1 MKSADKYVY
10 EVNLSE
16 QNSAS
21 FILGLVGK
29 NKRVMEVGAGPGSIT
44 KLLVANSGCQ
54 VSAIEIDDDSIKS
67 LKEYCDSVYKI
78 DLNAQHWIDQFDTSD
93 KFDVVVAADV
103 LEHLNNPLSVLK
115 SFKRLIKS
123 DGSVIVSLPHIGHSV
138 IYACLVDNDFEYR
151 DWGLLDKTHI
161 RFFGIKNM
169 QVLFDNAGMKIID
182 VKFVLRKP
190 EYTEYAERWAKTSSE
205 LRAFIKKNKFCDVYQ
220 VVLKAVPIEAEGVG
234 IDLISMPVGKTP
246 FSLIREINQLI
257 LLYTPKFFYQT
268 VRNIYRKL
276 FM

>member
-1 MKSADKYVY
+1 MKSTDKYVY
-10 EVNLSE
+10 EVNLNE

-21 FILGLVGK
+21 FILDLVGK

-54 VSAIEIDDDSIKS
+54 VSAIEIDDESINS
-67 LKEYCDSVYKI
+67 LKKYCDSVYKI
-78 DLNAQHWIDQFDTSD
+78 DLNSQNWIDQFSLSD

-103 LEHLNNPLSVLK
+103 LEHLNNPLLVLN
-115 SFKRLIKS
+115 SFKKLIKS
-123 DGSVIVSLPHIGHSV
+123 DGSVIVSLPHVGHSV
-138 IYACLVDNDFEYR
+138 IYACLMDNDFEYR

-169 QVLFDNAGMKIID
+169 QRLFDDAGMKIID

-205 LRAFIKKNKFCDVYQ
+205 LRCFIQKNKFCDVYQ
-220 VVLKAVPIEAEGVG
+220 VVIKAVPIEAEGISV
-234 IDLISMPVGKTP
+234 DLITRSVGKTP
-246 FSLIREINQLI
+246 FSVIREINQLI
-257 LLYTPKFFYQT
+257 LLYTPKFFYLT
-268 VRNIYRKL
+268 VRNVYRKF